1 MFITGYDSLQT
12 QVDRKQKEYERR
24 NKPFRFYLQRPGDQ
38 AEVTF
43 LDEPKQAVHEH
54 KVFQVGQPMQ
64 IFTCP
69 KLNFNQPCPFC
80 AAGLLT
86 SFSFFFTVIDHR
98 PYEGKDQK
106 RLLIANEDLTKSLM
120 MISQQNG
127 GLLNK
132 RLLIMRGQQQK
143 SSTSGNSAQ
152 LAMRDMRPLQT
163 DFQMYLR
170 QPYPQDFLKPFDY
183 VKVFDVEDFETLDY
197 WAKIG
202 VQARDAAK
210 KQKRG
215 QIHGQ
220 GQSSY
225 QGQGGYSQP
234 SYPVHNGQPSGQ
246 GFVVQPNAHQPPPQI
261 QPQYPPQ
268 GYQQPPQ
275 QPYYPPQQQPV
286 QPPYPQYAQSPAF
299 AQGPVTGVPLHGQ
312 QNEENLPDIPF

>member
-1 MFITGYDSLQT
+1 MFITGYESLQV
-12 QVDRKQKEYERR
+12 QADRRQKEYEKK
-24 NKPFRFYLQRPGDQ
+24 NKPFRFYLQRPGDS

-54 KVFQVGQPMQ
+54 KVFQMGQPMQ

-120 MISQQNG
+120 TISQQNG

-143 SSTSGNSAQ
+143 SSTAGNSAQ

-170 QPYPQDFLKPFDY
+170 QPYVQDFLKPFDY
-183 VKVFDVEDFETLDY
+183 AKIFDVEDFETLDY

-215 QIHGQ
+215 QAFQ
-220 GQSSY
+220 GQSNYPQQNYS
-225 QGQGGYSQP
+225 GGSAP
-234 SYPVHNGQPSGQ
+234 ASHQ
-246 GFVVQPNAHQPPPQI
+246 GFAGQPNAYQPPQQI
-261 QPQYPPQ
+261 QPVYPPQ
-268 GYQQPPQ
+268 GYQPPPQQ
-275 QPYYPPQQQPV
+275 QPYYPPQQQQQAQFQP
-286 QPPYPQYAQSPAF
+286 PPYPNAYGQS
-299 AQGPVTGVPLHGQ
+299 PVTGVPLHAP

>member
-1 MFITGYDSLQT
+1 MFITGYDSLQV
-12 QVDRKQKEYERR
+12 QADRRQKEYEKK
-24 NKPFRFYLQRPGDQ
+24 NKPFRFYLQRPGDS

-54 KVFQVGQPMQ
+54 KVFQPGQPMQ

-80 AAGLLT
+80 VSGLST
-86 SFSFFFTVIDHR
+86 SFSFFFTVVDHR

-120 MISQQNG
+120 AISQQNG
-127 GLLNK
+127 GLVNK
-132 RLLIMRGQQQK
+132 RLVIMRGQQQK
-143 SSTSGNSAQ
+143 SSTAGNSAQ

-163 DFQMYLR
+163 DFQIYLR
-170 QPYPQDFLKPFDY
+170 QPYAQDFLKPFDY

-215 QIHGQ
+215 QQ
-220 GQSSY
+220 QF
-225 QGQGGYSQP
+225 QGQGGYSQQNH
-234 SYPVHNGQPSGQ
+234 SGYNGQSSGQ
-246 GFVVQPNAHQPPPQI
+246 GFVGQPPAYQPASPI
-261 QPQYPPQ
+261 QPAYPQQ
-268 GYQQPPQ
+268 GFAPASQQ
-275 QPYYPPQQQPV
+275 QPYYPPQAQ
-286 QPPYPQYAQSPAF
+286 QPPYQQQQQYA
-299 AQGPVTGVPLHGQ
+299 AQPSYGQNSITGVPLHPA

>member
-1 MFITGYDSLQT
+1 MFITGYDSLQV
-12 QVDRKQKEYERR
+12 QADRRQKEFEKK

-54 KVFQVGQPMQ
+54 KVFQMGQPMQ

-86 SFSFFFTVIDHR
+86 SFSFFFSVIDHR

-120 MISQQNG
+120 SISQQNG

-132 RLLIMRGQQQK
+132 RLVIMRGQMQK

-152 LAMRDMRPLQT
+152 IAMRDMRPLQT

-170 QPYPQDFLKPFDY
+170 QPYAQDFLKPFDY

-215 QIHGQ
+215 Q
-220 GQSSY
+220 QSQQSPY
-225 QGQGGYSQP
+225 QGQNSYSQQNN
-234 SYPVHNGQPSGQ
+234 PVYNQQSQSQ
-246 GFVVQPNAHQPPPQI
+246 GFGGQPNAYQPSQQV
-261 QPQYPPQ
+261 QPVYPSQ
-268 GYQQPPQ
+268 GYQQQQAQYPSAQQPPQ
-275 QPYYPPQQQPV
+275 TGYSQNQNYGQAPI
-286 QPPYPQYAQSPAF
+286 
-299 AQGPVTGVPLHGQ
+299 TGVPLHGQ